1 MKSRKLFF
9 SESIKQF
16 LSYLVVGGTATAV
29 EWILFWFFVYPL
41 RWDQNLGFTAAYILS
56 TFVNMILG
64 RKLTFKNA
72 SVVHQSDSAVRNF
85 LKETFLI
92 YLVAAVGCVLNILF
106 LNFFTSVFHMNSM
119 LAKVVTTG
127 IMVIA
132 NYLARKLGI
141 YRESTPASDLP
152 MKKTG
157 T

>member
-1 MKSRKLFF
+1 MKSQNLLSQKNR
-9 SESIKQF
+9 KQF
-16 LSYLVVGGTATAV
+16 LSYAVVGGTATAV

-41 RWDQNLGFTAAYILS
+41 GWEQNLGFTVAYILS

-72 SVVHQSDSAVRNF
+72 SVVHKGDSAIRNF

-92 YLVAAVGCVLNILF
+92 YLVAAVGCVLNILL

-132 NYLARKLGI
+132 NYMARKLGI
-141 YRESTPASDLP
+141 YRESAPASNL
-152 MKKTG
+152 
-157 T
+157 

>member
-1 MKSRKLFF
+1 VKNSDVFSKKSR
-9 SESIKQF
+9 KQF
-16 LSYLVVGGTATAV
+16 LSYTVVGGTATAV
-29 EWILFWFFVYPL
+29 EWLLFWVFVYPL
-41 RWDQNLGFTAAYILS
+41 GWDQNLGFTVAYFLS

-64 RKLTFKNA
+64 RKMTFKNA
-72 SVVHQSDSAVRNF
+72 SVVHKSDSAVRNF

-141 YRESTPASDLP
+141 YRESTPASELP